1 MKSLAEKLN
10 EAKVDASVN
19 ENINA
24 NNITNNIADVI
35 PLVEKALPELGKL
48 IQKKLGFAPKLF
60 VMQSGDTLRIESDD
74 LSKEL
79 GKLGK
84 ALFKSIKIYT
94 WGGNIMK
101 NEENMIWINP
111 KLSYE
116 HPNGGSNGTDFLWD
130 SLYFDFKNEKW
141 LEGRSII

>member
-1 MKSLAEKLN
+1 MSFLKS
-10 EAKVDASVN
+10 
-19 ENINA
+19 
-24 NNITNNIADVI
+24 
-35 PLVEKALPELGKL
+35 LVEKALPDLSKL

-94 WGGNIMK
+94 
-101 NEENMIWINP
+101 
-111 KLSYE
+111 
-116 HPNGGSNGTDFLWD
+116 
-130 SLYFDFKNEKW
+130 
-141 LEGRSII
+141 